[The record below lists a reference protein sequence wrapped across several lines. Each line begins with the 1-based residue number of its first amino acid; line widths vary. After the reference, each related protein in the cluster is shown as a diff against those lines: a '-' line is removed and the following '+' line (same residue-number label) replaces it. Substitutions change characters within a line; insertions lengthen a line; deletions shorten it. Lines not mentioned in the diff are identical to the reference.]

1 MTSRKPWN
9 RITVPV
15 YSISSQFGDE
25 KNMHI
30 ITYVTA
36 ISMQP
41 KRFICGIYLGT
52 KTLEL
57 VEQSGEF
64 VLQLL
69 ADHQVNLVN
78 LLGKQSGNTIDK
90 VARLEKRKELS
101 EWKNYLVLKNALAV
115 MKLSVINRFEAGD
128 HVGFLCKLTDYK
140 NLNEGNTLNL
150 DHLRAKKL
158 IRI

>member
-1 MTSRKPWN
+1 MTGKKPWN

-15 YSISSQFGDE
+15 YSISSMHGNEQ
-25 KNMHI
+25 NMHI

-57 VEQSGEF
+57 VQQSGEF

-69 ADHQVNLVN
+69 AEHQVNLVN
-78 LLGKQSGNTIDK
+78 LLGKQSGNQIDK
-90 VARLEKRKELS
+90 LSRLEKRQALMI
-101 EWKNYLVLKNALAV
+101 WKDFSVLKDALAV
-115 MKLSVINRFEAGD
+115 IKLKVIHHFEAGD
-128 HVGFLCKLTDYK
+128 HVAFLCEMTDYK
-140 NLNEGNTLNL
+140 NLQEGTALNL
-150 DHLRAKKL
+150 DHLRAKKM

>member
-1 MTSRKPWN
+1 MTNKKPWN
-9 RITVPV
+9 RVTVPV
-15 YSISSQFGDE
+15 YSISSQNADHS
-25 KNMHI
+25 NMHI

-41 KRFICGIYLGT
+41 KRYICGIYHGT
-52 KTLEL
+52 KTLDN
-57 VEQSGEF
+57 VESSGEF

-78 LLGKQSGNTIDK
+78 LLGKQSGNSIDK
-90 VARLEKRKELS
+90 MARLQKRNLLTSWKDYPILKES
-101 EWKNYLVLKNALAV
+101 LAV
-115 MKLSVINRFEAGD
+115 MKMKIIQRMDAGD
-128 HVGFLCKLTDYK
+128 HIAFLCDVVDHK
-140 NLNEGNTLNL
+140 NLQEGIVLNL